1 MEVQK
6 KKLRAN
12 KETLRIYTKKCENK
26 MEKTCKE
33 EWMQKLRKIKQEIS
47 TINAETGK
55 NGAPFSYRLWCS
67 CQFVRFASEVM
78 ACAGSSGGVNGG
90 GGGGRGKLT
99 CRKAETGR
107 GKEDK
112 YPPKRHSTP
121 QETWWSAGD
130 LVVLWSAHDNRGTGK
145 MPGFWQKQVINHV
158 SSP

>member
-1 MEVQK
+1 
-6 KKLRAN
+6 
-12 KETLRIYTKKCENK
+12 
-26 MEKTCKE
+26 
-33 EWMQKLRKIKQEIS
+33 MQKLRKIKQEIS

-121 QETWWSAGD
+121 QETWWSFGQLTITGARAKCQVSGK
-130 LVVLWSAHDNRGTGK
+130 NR
-145 MPGFWQKQVINHV
+145 
-158 SSP
+158 